1 MLTQL
6 FVVMAVLAGVMTGW
20 YLLQSATRR
29 HCRGSFDGDVLEQLL
44 HGCGGCE
51 DGATCKRRKKD
62 HATC

>member
-6 FVVMAVLAGVMTGW
+6 LVVMAVLAGVMTGW

-44 HGCGGCE
+44 HGNE
-51 DGATCKRRKKD
+51 
-62 HATC
+62 